1 MSSSL
6 LRFTVSMPASTVRGL
21 DRVTKGRGFANRSQ
35 ALATLVREGVAE
47 YDARLDDTVMMGVLT
62 ITYDHRRRN
71 LQNQLTDLQHRH
83 LKEIVTIQL
92 VHLENNQSLQILL
105 VQGPARIL
113 RRLKDAFA
121 SLKGVQRAAL
131 QLNSTVLP
139 PLHDKP
145 TRP

>member
-1 MSSSL
+1 MPATL

-21 DRVTKGRGFANRSQ
+21 DRVARGRGFANRSQ
-35 ALATLVREGVAE
+35 ALAALIREGVTD
-47 YDARLDDTVMMGVLT
+47 YDARLEDTIMMGILT
-62 ITYDHRRRN
+62 FTYEHRRRN
-71 LQNQLTDLQHRH
+71 LQNRITDLQHRH

-92 VHLENNQSLQILL
+92 VHLENDQSLQILL

-113 RRLKDAFA
+113 RQLRDAFA
-121 SLKGVQRAAL
+121 SLKGVQHAAL

-145 TRP
+145 LRK

>member
-6 LRFTVSMPASTVRGL
+6 VRFTVSMPATTVRGL
-21 DRVTKGRGFANRSQ
+21 DRVAKGRGFANRSQ
-35 ALATLVREGVAE
+35 ALAALIREAVTD
-47 YDARLDDTVMMGVLT
+47 YDSRLDDTVMMGVLT
-62 ITYDHRRRN
+62 FIYDHRHRN
-71 LQNQLTDLQHRH
+71 LQNRLTDLQHRH

-113 RRLKDAFA
+113 RRLKDDFA
-121 SLKGVQRAAL
+121 SLKGVQHAAL
-131 QLNSTVLP
+131 QLSSTVLP

-145 TRP
+145 TRS

>member
-1 MSSSL
+1 MPASL
-6 LRFTVSMPASTVRGL
+6 VRFTVSMPASTVRGL
-21 DRVTKGRGFANRSQ
+21 DRVAKGRGFANRSQ
-35 ALATLVREGVAE
+35 ALATLIREGVAE
-47 YDARLDDTVMMGVLT
+47 YDAQLDDTVMMGVLT
-62 ITYDHRRRN
+62 FTYDHRRRN

-92 VHLENNQSLQILL
+92 VHLENDQSLQILL

-113 RRLKDAFA
+113 RRLKDTFA
-121 SLKGVQRAAL
+121 ALKGVQHAAL

-145 TRP
+145 ARP